1 MTEIYFKDPRKSN
14 LLYEHDENLD
24 FFIQLH
30 KSKKFPKVLMVSG
43 EKGIG
48 KFTLIN
54 HFLVSIFDKDSYDF
68 KVKSFK
74 VDSSFYKQYLNNT
87 FSNIIYLQGDNF
99 KNIKIDDIRELKS
112 LILKSSFS
120 NLERYIIFDNIEN
133 FNNNSLNALLR
144 IIEEPLSNNNF
155 ILINN
160 KTKPLLKTIYSRC
173 VDIKISLSEKKR
185 VNIIK
190 TLIEKDNLKTLI
202 NYETVK
208 ISPGNFLIF
217 NDICEKNSIN
227 LNDGFIKNLNIII
240 KLFKKN
246 KDINLLNFILFLNDL
261 HFSKLFHEK
270 PENLDKIFED
280 RFFVVN
286 NMNKFISHNLNQNSF
301 INAVNYQLSN
311 E

>member
-14 LLYEHDENLD
+14 LLYEHDEILD

-120 NLERYIIFDNIEN
+120 NRERYIIFDNIEN
-133 FNNNSLNALLR
+133 FSNNSLNALLR